1 MNSKILSDHVLGKM
15 KLKKKKIKVE
25 KF

>member
-15 KLKKKKIKVE
+15 KLKKKIKVE